1 MDIHPTIGILF
12 YPRTGQFTQGKLD
25 HGNLRKCDAWLKIAV
40 KNPLSRGF
48 VAVSLTQTR
57 GQSQDF
63 SPCETID
70 PMVNPRLHKATLGTP
85 SLSYALKQTSFHSK
99 PIEPW

>member
-1 MDIHPTIGILF
+1 MDIHGVWTSIPQLESFST
-12 YPRTGQFTQGKLD
+12 TQGLANSPKE
-25 HGNLRKCDAWLKIAV
+25 NLTMATFENAMPSKIAV

-63 SPCETID
+63 SPC
-70 PMVNPRLHKATLGTP
+70 
-85 SLSYALKQTSFHSK
+85 
-99 PIEPW
+99 